1 MHTGP
6 PEGQAKVSGGPPPP
20 GPDLPSGGGSRIC
33 TLSQCLF
40 LCFPFTKG
48 FSLGL
53 FLVRLALI
61 LKML

>member
-1 MHTGP
+1 MHIGP
-6 PEGQAKVSGGPPPP
+6 PEGQAKVSGGPPPQE
-20 GPDLPSGGGSRIC
+20 PDLSMEVGVNLYIVSMPVFYVF
-33 TLSQCLF
+33 LSLRV
-40 LCFPFTKG
+40 

>member
-20 GPDLPSGGGSRIC
+20 EPDLPMEVGVNLYIVSMPVFYVF
-33 TLSQCLF
+33 LSLRV
-40 LCFPFTKG
+40 

-53 FLVRLALI
+53 FLLGWH
-61 LKML
+61 

>member
-6 PEGQAKVSGGPPPP
+6 PEGQAKVSGGPPPQGLTCLWRWELNLYIVSMP
-20 GPDLPSGGGSRIC
+20 VFYVF
-33 TLSQCLF
+33 LSLRV
-40 LCFPFTKG
+40 